1 MEDLHVRTRSD
12 AEPSD
17 ALEPARAPA
26 VPRILRAARSLAFIA
41 IYFFGY
47 LMLYLG
53 LGQRLVVWPLVTLV
67 PSIRRRVV
75 GGWLRLHAFGTLA
88 VARTL
93 GGLRL
98 SVRGRIPAEPVVVLM
113 NHQSVLDIPL
123 GISMIPGP
131 YPIIPTRARYRHGL
145 PGISPLVRLARYP
158 VLSQRRPIP
167 ADEVAAL
174 ERLGD
179 EVAAGLQSAL
189 IFPEGHRSRTGE
201 IGRFMTT
208 GLKLVLARAPR
219 PVYCIVADGMWR
231 SRTFAD
237 AAFRF
242 AGTRIDAVV
251 LGPFTPPADPSR
263 FDAFIGELRDRMV
276 AALDELRRPEARR
289 SEDRP
294 DLS

>member
-1 MEDLHVRTRSD
+1 MRTRSD
-12 AEPSD
+12 ARPSD
-17 ALEPARAPA
+17 ALEPTRAPA

-41 IYFFGY
+41 TYFLFY
-47 LMLYLG
+47 LMIFLG
-53 LGQRLVVWPLVTLV
+53 LGQRLVVWPLVTLF

-75 GGWLRLHAFGTLA
+75 GWWLRLHARGTLA
-88 VARTL
+88 VARVL

-98 SVRGRIPAEPVVVLM
+98 TIRGRIPPEPVVVLM

-123 GISMIPGP
+123 GIHMIPGP
-131 YPIIPTRARYRHGL
+131 HPIIPTRARYQRGL

-158 VLSQRRPIP
+158 VLSQKRPTPPEEI
-167 ADEVAAL
+167 AAL
-174 ERLGD
+174 ERLAD

-201 IGRFMTT
+201 LGRFMTT
-208 GLKLVLARAPR
+208 GIKLVLARAPR

-263 FDAFIGELRDRMV
+263 FDAFIGELRDRMA
-276 AALDELRRPEARR
+276 AALDELRRPEARPQ
-289 SEDRP
+289 EDRP